1 MTTVATKHRRQVP
14 PSELPKGAR
23 IGARGAI
30 LDDMDS
36 PQHAEIPQRRSK
48 NTSEG
53 HSVVFGAEPTR
64 NHFRSLKNID
74 YNAKQHSATER
85 EQAREDQLGRV
96 RDMNTKH
103 FVFGDHPR
111 TMVSELR
118 GTLLPPTRDVLV
130 NREIRP
136 IGGPNNKGA
145 SNLFVSDKDRKE
157 WVSTVLSTSRQ
168 DFRFDESAHASTRS
182 TRGDMIKHIKQMRSS
197 HFDVGHDRSKWA
209 STVQADFVAQ
219 PEGRAES
226 VPPKGSSVPL
236 CSGLTSDRGEF
247 VSVNRREY
255 GIGACSATPPPAGQV
270 LPHIKELQRTHMV
283 LGYDARELR
292 TENKAQFKR
301 ATFVPAA
308 PERAPPV
315 TFTPSALPKDR

>member
-1 MTTVATKHRRQVP
+1 MTTVPTKHRRQGP
-14 PSELPKGAR
+14 PPDVPKGAR
-23 IGARGAI
+23 IGMRGAI

-36 PQHAEIPQRRSK
+36 PQRAELPQRRSK
-48 NTSEG
+48 NTTEG

-96 RDMNTKH
+96 SDMNTKH
-103 FVFGDHPR
+103 FSFGDHPR

-118 GTLLPPTRDVLV
+118 GTLLPPSKEVLAS
-130 NREIRP
+130 RQIRP

-145 SNLFVSDKDRKE
+145 SNLFVSDKDRSD
-157 WVSTVLSTSRQ
+157 WATTMLSTSRQ
-168 DFRFDESAHASTRS
+168 DFRFDESALATTRS
-182 TRGDMIKHIKQMRSS
+182 TRGDMIRHIKAMRSS
-197 HFDVGHDRSKWA
+197 HFDVGHDKSKWS

-219 PEGRAES
+219 NEGRANK

-236 CSGLTSDRGEF
+236 CSGLKADRGGDF

-255 GIGACSATPPPAGQV
+255 GMGASSATPLPAGQV

-292 TENKAQFKR
+292 TENKSQFKR
-301 ATFVPAA
+301 ATFVAAA
-308 PERAPPV
+308 PEKAPPA
-315 TFTPSALPKDR
+315 TFTP